1 MKNFHRIAFCLITVS
16 GLAFAQTPPKLE
28 TDFGK
33 QLAGEYTLDVA
44 HASVVWRV
52 SHFGLSNY
60 TARFDK
66 LEGKINLAPAAVGN
80 SRAEF
85 SIEAASVNT
94 GLAPFNKKLMA
105 PEFFDG
111 EKNPRIT
118 FKSSKFEQVGAKQF
132 KLTGDLTLR
141 GITKPITWDVT
152 FNGGMY
158 NSYAQAQA
166 TGFSA
171 RGTVKRSDWGMK
183 EYLGIVGDEV
193 EVIVEAEFNN
203 RAATQ

>member
-1 MKNFHRIAFCLITVS
+1 MTMKSAFLFAAV
-16 GLAFAQTPPKLE
+16 LALTGNALGQAPKIE
-28 TDFGK
+28 TDFSK
-33 QLAGEYTLDVA
+33 QLAGEYVLDLA

-52 SHFGLSNY
+52 THFGLSNY

-66 LEGKINLAPAAVGN
+66 MEGKINLTPGSVGN

-118 FKSSKFEQVGAKQF
+118 FKSTKFEHVSGQAY
-132 KLTGDLTLR
+132 KLTGDMTLR
-141 GITKPITWDVT
+141 GVTKPITWNVT
-152 FNGGMY
+152 FNGGLY

-171 RGTVKRSDWGMK
+171 KGIVKRSDWGMK
-183 EYLGIVGDEV
+183 EYAGIVGDDV
-193 EVIVEAEFNN
+193 EVIVETEFNN
-203 RAATQ
+203 RAAPL

>member
-1 MKNFHRIAFCLITVS
+1 MKSALLLAAALVFTSN
-16 GLAFAQTPPKLE
+16 AFAQAPKIE
-28 TDFGK
+28 TDFSK
-33 QLAGEYTLDVA
+33 QLAGEYVLDLA
-44 HASVVWRV
+44 HASVTWRV
-52 SHFGLSNY
+52 THFGLSHY

-66 LEGKINLAPAAVGN
+66 MAGKIQLAPGNAAN

-111 EKNPRIT
+111 EKNPQIN
-118 FKSSKFEQVGAKQF
+118 FKSTKFEHVSGQAY
-132 KLTGDLTLR
+132 KLTGDMTLR
-141 GITKPITWDVT
+141 GVTKPITWNVT
-152 FNGGMY
+152 FNGGLY

-171 RGTVKRSDWGMK
+171 KGVVKRSDWGMK
-183 EYLGIVGDEV
+183 EYAGIVGDDV

-203 RAATQ
+203 RAQPQ